1 MSQNSDE
8 QSSLQQNRQN
18 VPQNGQSEENIINT
32 LVDENHH
39 RVMNELDDK
48 MQLVR
53 DSLLLNAAN
62 RRERL
67 VRQNAVDEP
76 EEMKE
81 MDQSGDEQLTGET
94 SIRANYRM
102 VMIELKKSFRAH
114 QMPSD

>member
-1 MSQNSDE
+1 MSQNRDVQNS
-8 QSSLQQNRQN
+8 QSQN
-18 VPQNGQSEENIINT
+18 VTQNAQNHPSEENIINP

-53 DSLLLNAAN
+53 DSLLLDTAN

-67 VRQNAVDEP
+67 VRQNAVDEL
-76 EEMKE
+76 EEIE
-81 MDQSGDEQLTGET
+81 ETDQCGDDKLSRET
-94 SIRANYRM
+94 EIKANYRM

-114 QMPSD
+114 QMPND